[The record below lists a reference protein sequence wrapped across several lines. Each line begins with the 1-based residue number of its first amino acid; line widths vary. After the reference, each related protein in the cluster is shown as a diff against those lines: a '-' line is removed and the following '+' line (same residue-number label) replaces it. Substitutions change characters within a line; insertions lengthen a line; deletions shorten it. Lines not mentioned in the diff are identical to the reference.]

1 MRSDIRH
8 PSSPLPPPPPPGEPA
23 PPTPATLDVF
33 IRAALDASLRSGTW
47 RIERAHIDLGAW
59 WATLRAQAGLDAT
72 LGNWSARGRATL
84 TGEGIFTDDG
94 KPQGRVTLQIEDG
107 AFFNYTDDIEIE
119 GITLTA
125 TCEDL
130 SGFSLADGQR
140 LSIERI
146 AAAGLETRDAQI
158 ELGLTADRRV
168 RVRRAEMT
176 ALDGHLRLAPFDV
189 ALADPASLAVT
200 ATAEVEGLS
209 LAEIA
214 PLVPEA
220 LSEARGRLSGQLTLS
235 WSTAAGLHVGKGG
248 LRVEPGA
255 PAQIRLAPRPGFFT
269 QGVWARTKLLG
280 FVTVE
285 NPAYSVLRNVELGR
299 LSLQVESLDVRFMP
313 DGEDG
318 ARTALVSITAYPA
331 DRKAVKVITFQIN
344 VAGAL
349 AKVLELG
356 LNHSV
361 SMGGGGG
368 GGPQ

>member
-1 MRSDIRH
+1 M
-8 PSSPLPPPPPPGEPA
+8 
-23 PPTPATLDVF
+23 
-33 IRAALDASLRSGTW
+33 
-47 RIERAHIDLGAW
+47 
-59 WATLRAQAGLDAT
+59 
-72 LGNWSARGRATL
+72 
-84 TGEGIFTDDG
+84 
-94 KPQGRVTLQIEDG
+94 
-107 AFFNYTDDIEIE
+107 
-119 GITLTA
+119 
-125 TCEDL
+125 
-130 SGFSLADGQR
+130 
-140 LSIERI
+140 
-146 AAAGLETRDAQI
+146 
-158 ELGLTADRRV
+158 
-168 RVRRAEMT
+168 
-176 ALDGHLRLAPFDV
+176 
-189 ALADPASLAVT
+189 
-200 ATAEVEGLS
+200 
-209 LAEIA
+209 
-214 PLVPEA
+214 
-220 LSEARGRLSGQLTLS
+220 
-235 WSTAAGLHVGKGG
+235 
-248 LRVEPGA
+248 EPGA

-368 GGPQ
+368 GGGLQ